1 MNVSSTYTFQ
11 EFFAGGGMVRQ
22 ALGDA
27 WSCIFANDFDGKKAM
42 IYQQNWGI
50 NGELFVGD
58 IKDIQSHHL
67 NTSADLSWASF
78 PCQDLSLAG
87 KGKGLNSERSGMF
100 HVFWKKLR
108 TASKDI
114 GLPKIV
120 AIENV
125 CGMLTS
131 NGGKDFEAVIQTFHD
146 NGYSVG
152 ALILDAK
159 DFLPQSRKRV
169 FIIGI
174 RNNLSVDPAL
184 VSTEPLKYCH
194 PPQLTRAYS
203 KLPKTLKNNWLWF
216 NIHKPASRERDLI
229 DILEPSKQATWDSKE
244 KTKNLLSK
252 MSPVNVKKVEAAQNS
267 GLPTVGA
274 LFMRTRNIGQNRR
287 VFAEVRFDGIS
298 GCLRTPNGG
307 SSRQSILYVHGR
319 TIRSRLLTGRETAR
333 LMGLPESFKLPDNQ
347 NSALHLT
354 GDGVAVPVVEHLK
367 NCLFEHILSGQSIS
381 QDTIDNFF
389 KVAG

>member
-1 MNVSSTYTFQ
+1 MNGNNKYTFQ

-22 ALGDA
+22 ALGDE
-27 WSCIFANDFDGKKAM
+27 WSCVFANDFDGKKAM
-42 IYQQNWGI
+42 TYQKNWGI

-58 IKDIQSHHL
+58 IKNIQSQHL
-67 NTSADLSWASF
+67 DRSADLSWASF

-87 KGKGLNSERSGMF
+87 KGGGLNSERSGMF

-108 TASKDI
+108 AAPDNI
-114 GLPKIV
+114 GMPKII

-131 NGGKDFEAVIQTFHD
+131 NEGKDFQTVIQTFYD
-146 NGYSVG
+146 NDYSVG

-169 FIIGI
+169 FIVGV
-174 RNNLSVDPAL
+174 RKDLSIDPAL
-184 VSTEPLKYCH
+184 VSTESLKYCH
-194 PPQLTRAYS
+194 PPQLTRAHARLTKS
-203 KLPKTLKNNWLWF
+203 LKNNWLWF
-216 NIHKPASRERDLI
+216 NIHKPISREKDLI
-229 DILEPSKQATWDSKE
+229 DILETPNHTTWNSKE
-244 KTKNLLSK
+244 KTQNLLSK
-252 MSPVNVKKVEAAQNS
+252 MSSVNIKKVEAAQNT

-274 LFMRTRNIGQNRR
+274 LFMRTRNTGQERK

-333 LMGLPESFKLPDNQ
+333 LMGLPESYKLPDNQ
-347 NSALHLT
+347 NAALHLT
-354 GDGVAVPVVEHLK
+354 GDGVAVPVVRHLK
-367 NCLFEHILSGQSIS
+367 NCLFEHILSGQSVSKDAIS
-381 QDTIDNFF
+381 NLF
-389 KVAG
+389 KVA